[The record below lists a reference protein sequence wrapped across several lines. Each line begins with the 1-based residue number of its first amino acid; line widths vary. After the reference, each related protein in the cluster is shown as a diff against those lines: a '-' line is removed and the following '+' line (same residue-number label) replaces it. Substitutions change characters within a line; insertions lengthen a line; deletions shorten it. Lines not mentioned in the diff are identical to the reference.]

1 MKYINSY
8 KLFESSQ
15 EVQNIIDDIKYLLS
29 DFYDNGWDLEIKYYK
44 TDDMTIFNPFY
55 IGDGRN
61 ESGGFTVMTDVH
73 DPVLMNKFKESLLDF
88 FNYCDRMNFNIEQ
101 IEVTIKDTKKNI
113 NYIKMNIYLDFIK
126 NINETTIIRHLYVKV
141 STSKSSLNQS

>member
-8 KLFESSQ
+8 ILFESSQ

-44 TDDMTIFNPFY
+44 TDDMTVFNPFY

-101 IEVTIKDTKKNI
+101 IEVIIKDTKKNI
-113 NYIKMNIYLDFIK
+113 NYIRMNIDLDFIE
-126 NINETTIIRHLYVKV
+126 NITETTMIRNLYAKV

>member
-61 ESGGFTVMTDVH
+61 ESGGFTITTDVH

-88 FNYCDRMNFNIEQ
+88 FDYCDRMNFDIEQ
-101 IEVTIKDTKKNI
+101 TEVIIKDTKKNI
-113 NYIKMNIYLDFIK
+113 NYIKMNIDLDFIE
-126 NINETTIIRHLYVKV
+126 NINGTTIIRHLYVKV

>member
-8 KLFESSQ
+8 RLFESSQ
-15 EVQNIIDDIKYLLS
+15 EVQNTIDDIKYLLS

-44 TDDMTIFNPFY
+44 TDDMTVFNPFY

-101 IEVTIKDTKKNI
+101 IEVIIKDTKKNI
-113 NYIKMNIYLDFIK
+113 NYIKMNIDLDFIE
-126 NINETTIIRHLYVKV
+126 NINETTIIRYLYVKV

>member
-8 KLFESSQ
+8 RLFESSQ

-44 TDDMTIFNPFY
+44 TDDMTVFNPFY

-61 ESGGFTVMTDVH
+61 ESGGFTVMSDVH

-101 IEVTIKDTKKNI
+101 IEVIIKDTKKNI
-113 NYIKMNIYLDFIK
+113 NYIKMNIDLDFIE